1 MKISPSFVFTFNLRL
16 YLTML
21 SSFPVCT
28 PARTQRY
35 PTRFYLD
42 KQPTKLPIAD
52 WDKVQIPPEK
62 DSNIDGQ
69 FWTKTQ
75 N

>member
-1 MKISPSFVFTFNLRL
+1 MP
-16 YLTML
+16 
-21 SSFPVCT
+21 SSFPART
-28 PARTQRY
+28 PACTQRY

-62 DSNIDGQ
+62 DSPIDGQ
-69 FWTKTQ
+69 FRTKTQ